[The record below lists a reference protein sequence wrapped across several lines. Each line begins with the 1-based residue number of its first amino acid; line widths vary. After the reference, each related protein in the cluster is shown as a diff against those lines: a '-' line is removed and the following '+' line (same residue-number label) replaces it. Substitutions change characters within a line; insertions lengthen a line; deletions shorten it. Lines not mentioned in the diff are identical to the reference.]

1 MDAYSTS
8 CGDSTELLQNHGLP
22 QELTLGELSGSLS
35 HDQHADGDHGANFP
49 TLGIPFFNE
58 AYAFNDISTTN
69 PYQSSVNTEFASPLD
84 VGKYGHCWPSD
95 YALPYRS

>member
-35 HDQHADGDHGANFP
+35 HDQHANGDHGANFP